1 MMADEMI
8 LHNIGKLITFP
19 GEGPVP
25 GGSMN
30 EPLIIEDAAVTIGE
44 GKITGVGP
52 GKDIWDQADLSKD
65 AECIDCNG
73 KCVVPGFVDPHTHLV
88 FGGSREFELGM
99 KLGGASYLDI
109 LNAGGGILRT
119 MKDTRALTVEQLVEQ
134 MDRRMNKMMIYGT
147 TTVEI
152 KSGYGLDVDTE
163 LRLLEAIGAS
173 NHPMDRVATFLG
185 PHAIPPEYRYDPDGF
200 LDLMISMLPQISRS
214 GLAEYADI
222 FCERNVFDLEQSRR
236 FLTAAKEAGLK
247 LKIHSDEIAN
257 LGGTSMGAE
266 LGAVSADHLLVS
278 NDKDLEAM
286 RKNGTIPVLLPG
298 TLMTIFEDRIPRAIE
313 MMEMGLPVAL
323 ATDLNP
329 NCMVESLQLIQA
341 LACYRLRMTPNQ
353 VLAATT
359 ANSAAAIGM
368 GDRKGRIKEGY
379 DADILILKE
388 GSFDHVVYN
397 FGVNHVDTVIKGGNV
412 INRDIGW

>member
-1 MMADEMI
+1 MADDMI

-25 GGSMN
+25 GESMN
-30 EPLIIEDAAVTIGE
+30 DPLIIEDAAVTVSG
-44 GKITGVGP
+44 GKISLVGP
-52 GKDIWDQADLSKD
+52 NKEIWDKADLSKD
-65 AECIDCNG
+65 AECIDCDG

-88 FGGSREFELGM
+88 FGGSREFELGL

-109 LNAGGGILRT
+109 LEAGGGILRT

-134 MDRRMNKMMIYGT
+134 MDRRMDKMMRYGT

-152 KSGYGLDVDTE
+152 KSGYGLDIDTE
-163 LRLLEAIGAS
+163 FRLLQAIKAS
-173 NHPMDRVATFLG
+173 DHPMDRVATFLG
-185 PHAIPPEYRYDPDGF
+185 PHAVPPEYKKDPEGY
-200 LDLMISMLPQISRS
+200 LDLMISMLPKIKGS

-236 FLTAAKEAGLK
+236 FLTAAKREGLK

-257 LGGTSMGAE
+257 LGGTRMGAE

-278 NDKDLEAM
+278 SDDDLEAM
-286 RKNGTIPVLLPG
+286 RYHGTIPVLLPG
-298 TLMTIFEDRIPRAIE
+298 TLMTIFEERVPRAKE

-323 ATDLNP
+323 ATDINP

-379 DADILILKE
+379 DADILILKD

-412 INRDIGW
+412 IHRDIGW

>member
-1 MMADEMI
+1 MADDMI

-25 GGSMN
+25 GSSMN
-30 EPLIIEDAAVTIGE
+30 DPLIIENAAVTVNK

-52 GKDIWDQADLSKD
+52 GKAVWDQADLSKD
-65 AECIDCNG
+65 AECIDCGG

-109 LNAGGGILRT
+109 LEAGGGILRT

-134 MDRRMNKMMIYGT
+134 MDRRMDKMMRYGT

-152 KSGYGLDVDTE
+152 KSGYGLDIDTE
-163 LRLLEAIGAS
+163 FRLLQAIKAS
-173 NHPMDRVATFLG
+173 DHPMDRVATFLG
-185 PHAIPPEYRYDPDGF
+185 PHAIPPEYREDPEGY
-200 LDLMISMLPQISRS
+200 LDLMISMLPQIKGSN
-214 GLAEYADI
+214 LAEYVDI

-236 FLTAAKEAGLK
+236 FLTAAKKEGLK

-257 LGGTSMGAE
+257 LGGTRMGAG

-278 NDKDLEAM
+278 NDDDLEAM
-286 RKNGTIPVLLPG
+286 RENGTIPILLPG
-298 TLMTIFEDRIPRAIE
+298 TLMTIFEERVPRAKE

-323 ATDLNP
+323 ATDINP
-329 NCMVESLQLIQA
+329 NCMVESLQFIQA
-341 LACYRLRMTPNQ
+341 LACYRLRMTPSQ

-359 ANSAAAIGM
+359 VNSAAAIGM
-368 GDRKGRIKEGY
+368 GDIKGRIKEGY
-379 DADILILKE
+379 DADILILKD

-397 FGVNHVDTVIKGGNV
+397 FGVNHVDTVIKGGN
-412 INRDIGW
+412 IIHRGMEW

>member
-1 MMADEMI
+1 MI

-25 GGSMN
+25 GNSMN
-30 EPLIIEDAAVTIGE
+30 DPLIIEDAAVTVSK

-52 GKDIWDQADLSKD
+52 GKEIWDRADLSKD

-109 LNAGGGILRT
+109 LEAGGGILRT

-134 MDRRMNKMMIYGT
+134 MDRRMDKMIRYGT

-152 KSGYGLDVDTE
+152 KSGYGLDIDTE
-163 LRLLEAIGAS
+163 FRLLQAIKAS
-173 NHPMDRVATFLG
+173 DHPMDRVATFLG
-185 PHAIPPEYRYDPDGF
+185 PHAIPPEYREDPEGY
-200 LDLMISMLPQISRS
+200 LDLMISMLPQIKGSN
-214 GLAEYADI
+214 LAEYVDI

-236 FLTAAKEAGLK
+236 FLTAAKKEGLK

-257 LGGTSMGAE
+257 LGGTRMGAK

-278 NDKDLEAM
+278 NDDDLEAM
-286 RKNGTIPVLLPG
+286 RENGTIPVLLPG
-298 TLMTIFEDRIPRAIE
+298 TLMTIFEERVPRAKD

-323 ATDLNP
+323 ATDINP
-329 NCMVESLQLIQA
+329 NCMVESLQFIQA

-359 ANSAAAIGM
+359 ANSAAAIGV
-368 GDRKGRIKEGY
+368 GDLKGRIREGY
-379 DADILILKE
+379 DADILILKD

-397 FGVNHVDTVIKGGNV
+397 FGVNHVDTVIKGGN
-412 INRDIGW
+412 IIHRGLEW